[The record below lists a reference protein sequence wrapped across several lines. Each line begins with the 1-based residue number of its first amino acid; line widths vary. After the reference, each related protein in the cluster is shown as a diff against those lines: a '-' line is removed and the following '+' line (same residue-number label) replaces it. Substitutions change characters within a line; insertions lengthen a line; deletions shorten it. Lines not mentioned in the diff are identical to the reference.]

1 MPMQT
6 AEATYNSLD
15 ELQLLMA
22 SYELGDMISQSVEVA
37 EYMRWKQVVDSSPE
51 IQEQVRELAKKKE
64 LFAECERFGHF
75 HPEYH
80 RALDEVKAAEKDLEQ
95 FEAVRQ
101 YKEAEQQLD
110 ELLYDLSKLIAHS
123 VSESILVP
131 SNNPLH
137 KSGGC
142 GSGGTCGCG

>member
-6 AEATYNSLD
+6 AEATYSSLD
-15 ELQLLMA
+15 ELQMMMA
-22 SYELGDMISQSVEVA
+22 AYELGDMINQSVEVA
-37 EYMRWKQVVDSSPE
+37 EYMRWKQIVDASSE
-51 IQEQVRELAKKKE
+51 IQDKIRVLAKKKE
-64 LFAECERFGHF
+64 MFAECERFGHF

-101 YKEAEQQLD
+101 YKDAEQKLD

-131 SNNPLH
+131 SNDPLH

-142 GSGGTCGCG
+142 GSGGACRCG